1 MRGSLALACAL
12 LACRARA
19 GSREE
24 RFDAGPPAVDAPVID
39 AAPPTREVPVVVDTP
54 GADVGEAPQR
64 SWTVHATQG
73 ARLRRIEGGCRP
85 APTTSRTLTVSPGD
99 AAELVGSSGEDARVS
114 MVWDAPADFG
124 VEAFEGFTRVA
135 PAAEPGVSLV
145 LASGLVTIN
154 AAPGR
159 AAPVRVDTPAGR
171 LVVTQGRAHLTVTDL
186 GHRGAPGV
194 VVQTRGAE
202 ARWWTVREG
211 RALAERL
218 PAQGLR
224 RWTPPAQNAE
234 TLADDALRA
243 AEDLPDAGDPDA
255 LQAAASILLGEA
267 SAARLQLRGGDHGAC
282 EAFWRRRD
290 ARLRSLLALAR

>member
-12 LACRARA
+12 LACRSRV
-19 GSREE
+19 GSRDE
-24 RFDAGPPAVDAPVID
+24 RGDAGPASVDAP
-39 AAPPTREVPVVVDTP
+39 APADDRGVEVE
-54 GADVGEAPQR
+54 EAPR
-64 SWTVHATQG
+64 ASWTIHATQG

-85 APTTSRTLTVSPGD
+85 APSLSRTLTLWPGD
-99 AAELVGSSGEDARVS
+99 AVELVGSSGEDARVS
-114 MVWDAPADFG
+114 MVWDAPTDFG

-145 LASGLVTIN
+145 LAWGFVTVN
-154 AAPGR
+154 AASGR
-159 AAPVRVDTPAGR
+159 VVPVRVDTPGGR
-171 LVVTQGRAHLTVTDL
+171 LVVTQGRVHLTVTEV
-186 GHRGAPGV
+186 GRRGAPGV

-224 RWTPPAQNAE
+224 RWTPTARTAE
-234 TLADDALRA
+234 ALADDTLRA

-255 LQAAASILLGEA
+255 LQAAASILLGA
-267 SAARLQLRGGDHGAC
+267 ATAARLQIRGGDEAAC
-282 EAFWRRRD
+282 DAFWRRRD

>member
-1 MRGSLALACAL
+1 MRGSVAVACAL
-12 LACRARA
+12 LACRPRA
-19 GSREE
+19 GSRDE
-24 RFDAGPPAVDAPVID
+24 RFDAGTLMADASFVDAPVAETTGVD
-39 AAPPTREVPVVVDTP
+39 VVGAAS
-54 GADVGEAPQR
+54 R
-64 SWTVHATQG
+64 SWTIHATEG

-85 APTTSRTLTVSPGD
+85 APTTSRALTLFPGD
-99 AAELVGSSGEDARVS
+99 AAELVGSSGEDYRVS

-145 LASGLVTIN
+145 LASGLVTIH

-159 AAPVRVDTPAGR
+159 AAPVRIDTPAGR

-211 RALAERL
+211 RAFAERL

-224 RWTPPAQNAE
+224 RWTPTARDAQ
-234 TLADDALRA
+234 TLADEALRA

-255 LQAAASILLGEA
+255 LQAAGSILLGEA
-267 SAARLQLRGGDHGAC
+267 TAARLQIRGGDRGAC
-282 EAFWRRRD
+282 DAFFRRRD
-290 ARLRSLLALAR
+290 ARLRSLLTLAR

>member
-1 MRGSLALACAL
+1 MRGSVALACAL
-12 LACRARA
+12 LACRPRA

-24 RFDAGPPAVDAPVID
+24 RFDAGPLTADTSFVDAPVAETTGVD
-39 AAPPTREVPVVVDTP
+39 VVGAAPT
-54 GADVGEAPQR
+54 
-64 SWTVHATQG
+64 SWAIHATEG
-73 ARLRRIEGGCRP
+73 ARLRHIEGGCRP
-85 APTTSRTLTVSPGD
+85 ATTTSRALTLFPGD
-99 AAELVGSSGEDARVS
+99 AAELVGSSGEDYRVS
-114 MVWDAPADFG
+114 LVWDAPADFG

-145 LASGLVTIN
+145 LAWGLVTIH

-171 LVVTQGRAHLTVTDL
+171 LVVTQGRAHLTVTDV
-186 GHRGAPGV
+186 GRRGAPGV

-218 PAQGLR
+218 PAQGVR
-224 RWTPPAQNAE
+224 RWTPPAPNPE
-234 TLADDALRA
+234 TLADEALRA

-255 LQAAASILLGEA
+255 LQAAGSILLGEA
-267 SAARLQLRGGDHGAC
+267 TAARLQIREGDRGAC
-282 EAFWRRRD
+282 DAFFRRRD

>member
-1 MRGSLALACAL
+1 MRGSVVLACAL
-12 LACRARA
+12 LACRPRA

-24 RFDAGPPAVDAPVID
+24 RFDAGTLTADVSFVDAPVVNTPG
-39 AAPPTREVPVVVDTP
+39 AEVETAPPT
-54 GADVGEAPQR
+54 
-64 SWTVHATQG
+64 SWTIHATEG

-85 APTTSRTLTVSPGD
+85 AFAIARTLTLSPGD

-114 MVWDAPADFG
+114 IVWDAPADFG
-124 VEAFEGFTRVA
+124 AEAFEAFAGFAAFTRVA

-145 LASGLVTIN
+145 LASGLVTVN

-159 AAPVRVDTPAGR
+159 AVPVRIDTPAGR
-171 LVVTQGRAHLTVTDL
+171 LVVTQGRAHLTVTDV
-186 GHRGAPGV
+186 GRPGAPGV
-194 VVQTRGAE
+194 LVQTRGAE

-211 RALAERL
+211 RAVAERL

-224 RWTPPAQNAE
+224 RWTPTARDAE

-243 AEDLPDAGDPDA
+243 AENLPDAGDPDA

-267 SAARLQLRGGDHGAC
+267 TAARLQLRGGDRTAC
-282 EAFWRRRD
+282 DAFWRRRD